1 MSDTPVVRIYDDTG
15 KLHTGYDLHHG
26 PESYSHID
34 SDTAYEGRANLQR
47 RRSANKT
54 VPHALTTA
62 GLPSEADRDE
72 NARKKPSKIR
82 HGCESEAEA
91 KAVSR
96 RS

>member
-15 KLHTGYDLHHG
+15 KLHT
-26 PESYSHID
+26 YSPSD

-47 RRSANKT
+47 RRSARKP
-54 VPHALTTA
+54 VPDALTTA
-62 GLPSEADRDE
+62 GLPSEAERDE

-91 KAVSR
+91 RAVSWQ
-96 RS
+96 S